1 MDRRARLEALIEEAM
16 VDCYGEEEQFW
27 GIFYTLDAQLAF
39 PLLAR
44 ALGEVVTVVG
54 LDDGRSG
61 LRRGIIARVRRGDRE
76 YTAAL
81 SELEIVDPDPMS
93 AKWLEA

>member
-1 MDRRARLEALIEEAM
+1 MLTAPKGVLMDRRARLEALIEEAM

-61 LRRGIIARVRRGDRE
+61 ASSHGCARATGNTQPRCR
-76 YTAAL
+76 
-81 SELEIVDPDPMS
+81 S
-93 AKWLEA
+93 